1 MLDRLWI
8 QRERFPMGFIQKKD
22 KKDEIDGIQVI
33 GRGEG
38 PDGVEENS
46 VELVAG
52 ESAEHIAAGTT
63 AAQAEAEE
71 QARMVADADD
81 EALKEGI
88 EDAGEDDEDDI
99 EEEVDLSGFSLS

>member
-1 MLDRLWI
+1 
-8 QRERFPMGFIQKKD
+8 MGFIQKKD

-38 PDGVEENS
+38 PDGVEENP